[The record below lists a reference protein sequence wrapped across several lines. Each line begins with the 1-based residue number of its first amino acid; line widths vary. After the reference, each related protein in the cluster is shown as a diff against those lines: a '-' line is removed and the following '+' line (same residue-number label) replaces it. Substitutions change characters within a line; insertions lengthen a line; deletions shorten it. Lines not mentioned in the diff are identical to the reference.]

1 MLQRSLWTIENRDL
15 SNELCPGEQEPRS
28 PLCMRVAGNWIN
40 LCQRLPHMPINVR
53 NFEKLCK
60 LKQYTGSSCS
70 TMYSVLVVRCAALR
84 HTHRNILNKFGAR
97 PRLEQPVVTVHDF
110 DQYDKSNI
118 LQLAS
123 LNRTLFINVH
133 WKSAKPLSHA
143 DALTI

>member
-60 LKQYTGSSCS
+60 LKQYTGSSRS
-70 TMYSVLVVRCAALR
+70 TMYWWYVRCAPLL
-84 HTHRNILNKFGAR
+84 HTPRNILNKFGA
-97 PRLEQPVVTVHDF
+97 LVPVRSNQVHDF

-118 LQLAS
+118 FQLAS